1 MLHVV
6 HVCLNSSIIK
16 LKDCFTHSNFFSF
29 IDRVACNGTNPLD
42 VAIAT
47 INNNLQL
54 VLSLSAEDALDKVI
68 QLMFKMMKH
77 ERVGGGTEE
86 VKYKIGSQMS
96 MLSEFTPT
104 EWLPAGAEKC
114 LKFLQAAVYVNGN
127 TLSFPPSLPPL
138 VTLLLSYS
146 FSLVYSIGKT
156 VGHNAST
163 ITRLMIQQPRCLG
176 PCYNNRSLSL
186 LEMVPTCLS
195 LINATPSSPRKKK
208 LTRANSKLVDTIVR
222 LPSEAEL
229 PLSTLSTSSSSHRQ
243 RLMHRLSV
251 LKLFYKLLDPLTSE
265 LTLSFY
271 TQLIRVLGLCV
282 PSSNQADS
290 SHRSATFLY
299 STDHILPFLRTLIS
313 LEDLIEL
320 LSYPMDSLHPYHK
333 EALLVFLERV
343 YSTEDH
349 VLFLDLIKLVFIPDI
364 KIALKL
370 VSQCNYVCKENF
382 FEYSFL
388 FAFLTFPCLLF

>member
-1 MLHVV
+1 
-6 HVCLNSSIIK
+6 
-16 LKDCFTHSNFFSF
+16 
-29 IDRVACNGTNPLD
+29 
-42 VAIAT
+42 
-47 INNNLQL
+47 
-54 VLSLSAEDALDKVI
+54 
-68 QLMFKMMKH
+68 
-77 ERVGGGTEE
+77 
-86 VKYKIGSQMS
+86 
-96 MLSEFTPT
+96 
-104 EWLPAGAEKC
+104 
-114 LKFLQAAVYVNGN
+114 
-127 TLSFPPSLPPL
+127 
-138 VTLLLSYS
+138 
-146 FSLVYSIGKT
+146 
-156 VGHNAST
+156 
-163 ITRLMIQQPRCLG
+163 MIQQPRCLG

-186 LEMVPTCLS
+186 LEMVPACLS

-208 LTRANSKLVDTIVR
+208 LARANSKLVDTIVR
-222 LPSEAEL
+222 LPSEVEL

-251 LKLFYKLLDPLTSE
+251 LKLFYKQLDPLTSE

-271 TQLIRVLGLCV
+271 TQLICVLGLCV

-290 SHRSATFLY
+290 SHRSVTFLY

-370 VSQCNYVCKENF
+370 VSQCNYVCKEIF